1 MSGIIDVILILVLAL
16 QIFLGWRRGLT
27 GVVLGF
33 ARIILSFLSALAL
46 GPAIGDAFGNG
57 GFFSRVLGYISVF
70 AVTFVGATVLM
81 YIFRQIRIPLVSKID
96 KLLGILIGAALGVL
110 TVSLIAVMLNSL
122 LSAMTWISN
131 NQAYIEVYNNSHVFK
146 FINES
151 NIFGFIKDVLM

>member
-1 MSGIIDVILILVLAL
+1 MSGIIDVILIGVLAL
-16 QIFLGWRRGLT
+16 QIFFGWRRGLT

-33 ARIILSFLSALAL
+33 ARIILSFLLALVL
-46 GPAIGDAFGNG
+46 GPAIGDAFGDG
-57 GFFSRVLGYISVF
+57 GFLSRVLGYICVF
-70 AVTFVGATVLM
+70 IVTFIGATIL
-81 YIFRQIRIPLVSKID
+81 IFIFKQIKIPIISKLD

-131 NQAYIEVYNNSHVFK
+131 NDTYIEVYNNSYVFK
-146 FINES
+146 FINEF